1 MKRYFKLATVCAT
14 FFLAAS
20 ICASA
25 GSVDSFS
32 GALQGVSNGT
42 VSGTF
47 SFNSQSGQFSN
58 VDLSF
63 ASSIL
68 GNGNADPGSVQG
80 HKGANGLWSFQW
92 WGFAS
97 NGDIVVYDVSLNAN
111 GTFQASGGVAD
122 WHGDD
127 GSFNMAVPEGGARL
141 SYLILS
147 GLVVIGGIFVSGK
160 QRRRLTY

>member
-1 MKRYFKLATVCAT
+1 MKRYFKLALVGAA
-14 FFLAAS
+14 FLLAVS
-20 ICASA
+20 LSA
-25 GSVDSFS
+25 FADSDGFS
-32 GALQGVSNGT
+32 GTLKGVSNGT

-47 SFNSQSGQFSN
+47 SLNSQTGQFSN

-80 HKGANGLWSFQW
+80 KKGANGLWSFQW

-97 NGDIVVYDVSLNAN
+97 NGDLVAYDVNLLAN
-111 GTFQASGGVAD
+111 GTFQVTGGIAD
-122 WHGDD
+122 WHHDD
-127 GSFNMAVPEGGARL
+127 GTFNMLAPEGGAPL

-147 GLVVIGGIFVSGK
+147 GLLVIGGILLAGK
-160 QRRRLTY
+160 QRGRLTH